1 MISKY
6 KMVSLLTC
14 IIVFSLLV
22 NPVSGILDVP
32 HQSCLFAVSFLSGF
46 IGLLFYVWIV
56 YLVISHKGQDIHSL
70 STKFVLVAVLLWGL
84 FSYLDQ
90 SFPILVIM
98 VIALVEMSNQWPGI
112 YMLKCFPYPHR
123 LLKAGIFV
131 VVFWQGFI
139 LVKMY
144 QCHRLLY
151 RTVHCAQ
158 GKGHIPQFN
167 HDGCQLGYLGEN
179 D

>member
-1 MISKY
+1 MHFQANYLKTKGTVREKHLAANNHFVY
-6 KMVSLLTC
+6 NEPLRVMVEC
-14 IIVFSLLV
+14 GVV
-22 NPVSGILDVP
+22 
-32 HQSCLFAVSFLSGF
+32 
-46 IGLLFYVWIV
+46 GLLFYFWIV

-70 STKFVLVAVLLWGL
+70 STKFVLFAVLLWGL
-84 FSYLDQ
+84 FSYLDL

-98 VIALVEMSNQWPGI
+98 VIALVEMSNQRPGI
-112 YMLKCFPYPHR
+112 YMLKRFPYPHR
-123 LLKAGIFV
+123 FLKAGIFV

-158 GKGHIPQFN
+158 GKGHIPQFK